1 LKNKVKQKKTPKSK
15 KIKTTKPRKELRN
28 KGTIVV
34 ELKEALKNKG
44 EKKNL
49 EKHQRVNEQK

>member
-1 LKNKVKQKKTPKSK
+1 LKNKVKQKKPPKSK

-44 EKKNL
+44 KK
-49 EKHQRVNEQK
+49 KT